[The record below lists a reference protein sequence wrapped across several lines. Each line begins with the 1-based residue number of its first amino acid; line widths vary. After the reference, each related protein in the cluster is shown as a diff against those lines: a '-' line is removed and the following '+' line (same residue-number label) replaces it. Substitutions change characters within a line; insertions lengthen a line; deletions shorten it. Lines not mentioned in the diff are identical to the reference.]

1 MPTDYEAL
9 HRSRDLESEL
19 IRSMGLFADMYE
31 DPSHFI
37 VELLQNAE
45 DALAKRPEGWLGGKT
60 ICFNVLK
67 SSVEVAHFGRPF
79 NEDDVRGIVITLTS
93 TKEDDLNAIGKFG
106 IGFKSVFNIT
116 DRPEIHSGEEH
127 FAIEHCIKPVAI
139 EPIADYD
146 PELTVFR
153 LPLNENGEANKQDI
167 VSRLAGLEPRT
178 LLFLRH
184 INGIIW
190 QETAG
195 RKGKLHRETEELDE
209 QVRKVR
215 ITCDDGNGQVESS
228 EQWVVFSRPVA
239 RDDKPAG
246 YVEIAFQLSGQHNE
260 YIQPLADSSLTVFF
274 PTIVPTR
281 LGFLIQGPYRTTP
294 NRENVPPSDEWNRKL
309 MAETATLIQDALRW
323 LKDNHLLDAQSLNG
337 LPISGSHHKGHEQ
350 YGPLYVA
357 TKTALESHSL
367 LPCTD
372 GSYHRADKTRLGST
386 DAIRRLLSPRQLA
399 QLHGESGNLFW
410 IDGSITD
417 GSFQELRRYIR
428 YELGVD
434 DLTPESLIPL
444 LRSGRAFLEAQTDEW
459 IRQLYEFLGQQSALH
474 DRLGDIPLLRLEDGR
489 HVAPENDLPAF
500 LPGKFSSGAN
510 TIRKSVCDSEASL
523 DFLKGLE
530 LRERDPV
537 DDVIQNVLPKY
548 QEAKPEIADYAT
560 DIGLMINAF
569 TNVSASRKDELTGAL
584 CEVAFVRTVNA
595 GDKSKRFATPA
606 EVFLADDE
614 GRSLFAGVP
623 GVLFLDDAYGCLRSP
638 EFYHLL
644 EECGAMEAADQSKVV
659 TKHVLPKYVG
669 GAAKVNTIE
678 YARDIK
684 RILAAYDSIPN
695 HRRFELL
702 NPLRNT
708 PFVRAIDTGKGAR
721 LWSRPGSL
729 YLPTELLCELFD
741 GVPGI
746 RMVNPRQN
754 CLRGENITKLLE
766 ACGASRN
773 LRMASF
779 DPKFTWLEKERMR
792 AEGGFADSSGGEE
805 IYDHTIVDL
814 DALLRILPEIDVQ
827 NRAKKA
833 KLLWQSLCELEEKKG
848 SAVFSGTYKWTYY
861 RCRSTRFDA
870 AFVRKLNDR
879 TWVPDADGE
888 LRRPALVLFET
899 LAWQPNDFVATKIRF
914 QPPIVQELARQ
925 AGIEEGVIELVAREG
940 ITVDELQE
948 FREWKHGQDPQEAE
962 PNPVS
967 LLGSTTGTESTR
979 NHNQVLNHGTGAT
992 QNPSPSPQHTPEPRQ
1007 PGSGNRAFVSYI
1019 QVERDSEEAESDP
1032 AGLEHSTRM
1041 ALEEKAIEYIL
1052 SCEPEWRRT
1061 PTHNPGFDLYKID
1074 EDDETIAWCEVKA
1087 MSGTF
1092 DDRPAT
1098 MTRRQFEE
1106 AQQRGAAYWLYVVE
1120 NADSDSPR
1128 IVKIQ
1133 DPAGQAR
1140 TFTFDK
1146 GWRDANDSYE

>member
-9 HRSRDLESEL
+9 HGGRDLEGEL
-19 IRSMGLFADMYE
+19 KRSVGLLADMYE

-37 VELLQNAE
+37 IELLQNAE
-45 DALAKRPEGWLGGKT
+45 DALAKRPDGWLGERT

-79 NEDDVRGIVITLTS
+79 NEDDVRGIVITLAS
-93 TKEDDLNAIGKFG
+93 TKQDDLNAIGKFG

-116 DRPEIHSGEEH
+116 ERPEIHSGDEH
-127 FAIEHCIKPVAI
+127 FAIEDRIKPVAI

-153 LPLNENGEANKQDI
+153 LPLNENGKANKPDI
-167 VSRLAGLEPRT
+167 VSRLADLEPRT

-184 INGIIW
+184 IDGIIW

-195 RKGKLHRETEELDE
+195 RKGKLCRETEELDE
-209 QVRKVR
+209 RVRKVR

-260 YIQPLADSSLTVFF
+260 CIQPLADSPLTVFF

-294 NRENVPPSDEWNRKL
+294 NRENVPATDEWNRKL

-323 LKDNHLLDAQSLNG
+323 LKDNQLLDAQILDG
-337 LPISGSHHKGHEQ
+337 FPIRGSYERHER
-350 YGPLYVA
+350 YTVLYDA
-357 TKTALESHSL
+357 TKAALQSHAL

-372 GSYHRADKTRLGST
+372 GFHHRVSKTRLGNT
-386 DAIRRLLSPRQLA
+386 RAIRQLFSPAQLA
-399 QLHGESGNLFW
+399 QLYGESGLLFW

-417 GSFQELRRYIR
+417 DSFQELRRYIR
-428 YELGVD
+428 DELGVA

-474 DRLGDIPLLRLEDGR
+474 NRLGDIPLLRLEDGP
-489 HVAPENDLPAF
+489 HVAPENELPAF

-510 TIRKSVCDSEASL
+510 TIRKSVCNSEASL
-523 DFLKGLE
+523 DFLKSLE

-548 QEAKPEIADYAT
+548 QEDKLEIADYAT

-595 GDKSKRFATPA
+595 GDKSKRFATPE

-614 GRSLFAGVP
+614 GKSLFAGVP
-623 GVLFLDDAYGCLRSP
+623 GVLFLDDAYGCVRSP
-638 EFYHLL
+638 EFCHLL
-644 EECGAMEAADQSKVV
+644 GECGAMEAADQARVV
-659 TKHVLPKYVG
+659 TKHVLPKYANG
-669 GAAKVNTIE
+669 TAKVSAVE
-678 YARDIK
+678 YPLDIK
-684 RILAAYDSIPN
+684 RILATYEATPIQ
-695 HRRFELL
+695 RRPE
-702 NPLRNT
+702 LRNRLQAT
-708 PFVRAIDTGKGAR
+708 PFVRAIDTGKAVK
-721 LWSRPGSL
+721 LWRRPESL
-729 YLPTELLCELFD
+729 YLATEALRELFSQ
-741 GVPGI
+741 VPGVL
-746 RMVNPRQN
+746 MVDPKQN
-754 CLRGENITKLLE
+754 CLRGERITNLLE
-766 ACGASRN
+766 GCGASRN

-779 DPKFTWLEKERMR
+779 DPKFTWQEKERMR
-792 AEGGFADSSGGEE
+792 AEGGFADSSGGEK
-805 IYDHTIVDL
+805 IDDHTIVGL
-814 DALLRILPEIDVQ
+814 DALLRTLPEIDVQ

-833 KLLWQSLCELEEKKG
+833 KLLWQSVCELEDKKG
-848 SAVFSGTYKWTYY
+848 SAVFSGTYKWTYH
-861 RCRSTRFDA
+861 RWRSTRFDA

-888 LRRPALVLFET
+888 LRRPALVLFDT
-899 LAWQPNDFVATKIRF
+899 LAWQPNDFVETKIRF

-948 FREWKHGQDPQEAE
+948 FREWKHGQDTQEAE
-962 PNPVS
+962 PNPAS
-967 LLGSTTGTESTR
+967 LLGSMTGTESTR

-992 QNPSPSPQHTPEPRQ
+992 QDPSPSPQHTPELRQ
-1007 PGSGNRAFVSYI
+1007 PNSGTRAFVSYI
-1019 QVERDSEEAESDP
+1019 QVQRESEEAEADP
-1032 AGLEHSTRM
+1032 DGLEHTARM
-1041 ALEEKAIEYIL
+1041 ALEEKAIAYIL
-1052 SCEPEWRRT
+1052 SCEPDWKRT
-1061 PTHNPGFDLYKID
+1061 PTHNPGFDLYQV
-1074 EDDETIAWCEVKA
+1074 DDDDVECTWCELKA

-1092 DDRPAT
+1092 ENRPAT

-1106 AQQRGAAYWLYVVE
+1106 AQQRGVAYWLYVVE

-1146 GWRDANDSYE
+1146 GWRDATDSYE